1 MEIDI
6 EIKSITTGILSNN
19 VYLVVN
25 NKTKESFI
33 IDPSYNYEKISE
45 MISESD
51 TNLKAIL
58 LTHGHFDHILSVN
71 DIKDDYKVPVI
82 AGSGEK
88 KLLFDAGLNMSKRM
102 REKGI
107 SIAAD
112 MYAGDGEEM
121 AVAGITVKCIFTPG
135 HTEGSVCWYLEDAG
149 ILFAGDTLFR
159 GSYGRTDFPTGNE
172 KDLETSIINKLFSMP
187 ADTTVYP
194 GHGEKT
200 DIGFEMKYN
209 PINGMV

>member
-159 GSYGRTDFPTGNE
+159 SSYGRTDFPTGNE